1 MSGRHRSRTGGR
13 SRSRSRATEKTDSDE
28 GGLGPEGVPSFS
40 LGGQYDGTYD
50 RDGNPVVVGPTGR
63 GELLPLPVFTQRL
76 TWPAG
81 LDEYKYYLYYC
92 IAWTVMCITI
102 LPVVMFVKKY
112 IE

>member
-1 MSGRHRSRTGGR
+1 M
-13 SRSRSRATEKTDSDE
+13 
-28 GGLGPEGVPSFS
+28 GPEGVPSFS

-50 RDGNPVVVGPTGR
+50 GHGNPVVVGPTGR
-63 GELLPLPVFTQRL
+63 GELLPFTRFR
-76 TWPAG
+76 TNADMAD
-81 LDEYKYYLYYC
+81 LDEYKYFLYYC